1 MNVADSER
9 ENATAPSPSDTP
21 PELAVVIPTLNE
33 RENVAALVDR
43 LGAALAGLRWKA
55 IFGLRFD
62 AEPGQVAPLPTVIVP
77 WRTWERILSPTTR
90 RRT

>member
-1 MNVADSER
+1 MNVANSER

-43 LGAALAGLRWKA
+43 LGFRRAAVTPIESQSPVSAKGLRQA
-55 IFGLRFD
+55 GCAATLI
-62 AEPGQVAPLPTVIVP
+62 EPGPI
-77 WRTWERILSPTTR
+77 TR
-90 RRT
+90 NG